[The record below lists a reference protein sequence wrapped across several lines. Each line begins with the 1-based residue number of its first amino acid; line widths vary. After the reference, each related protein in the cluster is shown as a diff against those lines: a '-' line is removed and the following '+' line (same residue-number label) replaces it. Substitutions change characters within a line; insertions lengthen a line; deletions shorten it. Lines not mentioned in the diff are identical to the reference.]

1 MKILM
6 FVFLTLYSVCGFSE
20 TYDLASIQS
29 SKVEWV
35 AVGNPGFLKIE
46 SKNGTLTGTMSV
58 EDGMITGKFVTSVK
72 DFKTGIKLRDNHMHD
87 KYLHSKEYPEAVFTL
102 NPVKVSSTFKATG
115 NMSFHGHEKTQ
126 TWECQAGKSD
136 GLRKISCVSSI
147 ILTDF
152 SVEVPSY
159 LGVTVAKDVKV
170 KVTLVI

>member
-1 MKILM
+1 MKTFIAFLM
-6 FVFLTLYSVCGFSE
+6 LVFSVSALSE

-58 EDGMITGKFVTSVK
+58 EDGTITGSFHTSVK
-72 DFKTGIKLRDNHMHD
+72 DFKTGIRLRDNHMHD
-87 KYLHSKEYPEAVFTL
+87 KYLESKKYPEAIFIL
-102 NPVKVSSTFKATG
+102 DPVKVSSTFKGKGTM
-115 NMSFHGHEKTQ
+115 NFHGVEKNI
-126 TWECQAGKSD
+126 TWDCQAGKAD
-136 GLRKISCVSSI
+136 GLRKISCVSAI

-152 SVEVPSY
+152 NVEVPSY